1 MTALLRSF
9 AFAVLQIVVTP
20 VWAVVS
26 LLTFPFS
33 PMTRYRIISTWSQFM
48 VWSATWVLGI
58 RFSVLGAENIP
69 REPCV
74 ILGKHESA
82 WETLAFQVIF
92 PPQVWVVKRELLWI
106 PFFGWGLAML
116 SPIAID
122 RKERRRALAQMVEQ
136 GRERLDSGF
145 SIVIFPEGTRA
156 APGSRG
162 IYQAGGAWLALR
174 TGAAVLPVAHNAGS
188 YWPRNAF
195 VKRPG
200 VITVSIGPSMRAEGG
215 KASALMKNV
224 EEWIE
229 NEMQRIRHEAP

>member
-9 AFAVLQIVVTP
+9 TFAVLQIVVTP
-20 VWAVVS
+20 VWALVS

-33 PMTRYRIISTWSQFM
+33 PMTRYRIISAWSRFM
-48 VWSATWVLGI
+48 VWSAAWVLGI
-58 RFSVLGAENIP
+58 RYRILGAENIP

-92 PPQVWVVKRELLWI
+92 PPQVWVVKRELLWV

-122 RKERRRALAQMVEQ
+122 RKERRRALAHMVEQ

-156 APGSRG
+156 APGTRG
-162 IYQAGGAWLALR
+162 IYQAGGAWLAIR
-174 TGAAVLPVAHNAGS
+174 TGAAMLPVAHNAGT

-200 VITVSIGPSMRAEGG
+200 VITVSIGPSMRAEGR

-229 NEMQRIRHEAP
+229 NEMQRIRDEAR